1 MSGNN
6 INIITGIKTRKND
19 ITDSQIK
26 LNWWVKA
33 KKKKLKK
40 AERQSMF
47 SVHFYAKAER
57 QACLVSIFVASIY

>member
-33 KKKKLKK
+33 KK
-40 AERQSMF
+40 EN
-47 SVHFYAKAER
+47 
-57 QACLVSIFVASIY
+57 